1 MMIDDKKMSKP
12 LVQNILLENRERMS
26 ISGVLDVESF
36 DEESVVVETEMGTLV
51 IKGEDLHINKL
62 SIDSSE
68 LNIEGY
74 ITGLYYSDR
83 DGGRS
88 KGTGFWAKMFK

>member
-1 MMIDDKKMSKP
+1 MHTYQYTFKEEGWMMIDDKKMSTP
-12 LVQNILLENRERMS
+12 LVQNILMENRERMS
-26 ISGVLDVESF
+26 ISVVVDVESF
-36 DEESVVVETEMGTLV
+36 DEESVVVETEMGSLV

-83 DGGRS
+83 DGG
-88 KGTGFWAKMFK
+88 